1 MSLEKVAGDDRLMR
15 AAKDAVKQV
24 EGILVEMARS
34 PRKGTVLIEMLGDRE
49 QVLVK
54 PTPFFTYDGK

>member
-1 MSLEKVAGDDRLMR
+1 
-15 AAKDAVKQV
+15 
-24 EGILVEMARS
+24 MARS

-54 PTPFFTYDGK
+54 PTPFFTYDRK